1 MRVVKIVLLVLALVL
16 LYVLAWPTGMD
27 PVAWNP
33 PPPPSLSDGVYAYN
47 EKLKGIQK
55 LAVGAGVGPE
65 AVNIDAVGRV
75 YAGYKDGRIVMLSPN
90 GASLTE
96 MANTHGR
103 PLGITFGP
111 NGGLVIADAKKGL
124 LHFGQKL
131 RRLAKE
137 ADGVPFG
144 FTDDVDNTRL
154 DKNVYFTDASSKFGY
169 GKHMVDILEH
179 GANGRLLEYNV
190 ASKQTRVLMSGLHFA
205 NGVAVGPD
213 DLYVLVNETAE
224 YRILRYWLKGEKAG
238 TQDVFIDNL
247 PGFPDNITYNDR
259 GTFWVALFAPR
270 DKMLDDLLPGNRYL
284 RTVVAK
290 LPAFLQP
297 RPKKHA
303 FVLGLDT
310 TGKVV
315 ANLQYAGDD
324 AYAPITSVRE
334 KGPWLYFGSLMYPAI
349 GRLPLNQVEPGAP
362 PPPLGW
368 EQLPEAKVVP
378 KQKTREDLE
387 EEREEELRRKYGKDF
402 EKEEE
407 EEEELEDHWW
417 D

>member
-1 MRVVKIVLLVLALVL
+1 MKPVKIALLLLALVAAFA
-16 LYVLAWPTGMD
+16 LYLVAWPTGMN
-27 PVAWNP
+27 PVAWTP
-33 PPPPSLSDGVYAYN
+33 PPAPKLEGVYAYN

-55 LAVGAGVGPE
+55 LAQGVGVGPE
-65 AVNIDAVGRV
+65 GVNVDAVGRV
-75 YAGYKDGRIVMLSPN
+75 YAGYKDGRIVALTPD
-90 GASLTE
+90 GASYTE
-96 MANTHGR
+96 MANTGGR

-124 LHFGQKL
+124 LHLGKKL
-131 RRLAKE
+131 KRLAKE

-169 GKHMVDILEH
+169 GKHMTDLLEH

-190 ASKQTRVLMSGLHFA
+190 VTRKTRVLLSALHFA
-205 NGVAVGPD
+205 NGVAVGPED
-213 DLYVLVNETAE
+213 EYVLVNETGE
-224 YRILRYWLKGEKAG
+224 YRILRYWLKGVKAG
-238 TQDVFIDNL
+238 THDVFIDNL
-247 PGFPDNITYNDR
+247 PGFPDNLSYNDR
-259 GTFWVALFAPR
+259 GMFWVAIFAPR
-270 DKMLDDLLPGNRYL
+270 DALLDELLPGNEYL
-284 RTVVAK
+284 RTVISK

-303 FVLGLDT
+303 FVLGIDT

-334 KGPWLYFGSLMYPAI
+334 KGPWLYFGSLMYPAV
-349 GRLPLNQVEPGAP
+349 GRMPLNQAIPDAIP
-362 PPPLGW
+362 PPPGW
-368 EQLPEAKVVP
+368 DTVPNAKLVP

-387 EEREEELRRKYGKDF
+387 DEHRQQMRKEQGLKG
-402 EKEEE
+402 EEE
-407 EEEELEDHWW
+407 EAAEEFD
-417 D
+417 